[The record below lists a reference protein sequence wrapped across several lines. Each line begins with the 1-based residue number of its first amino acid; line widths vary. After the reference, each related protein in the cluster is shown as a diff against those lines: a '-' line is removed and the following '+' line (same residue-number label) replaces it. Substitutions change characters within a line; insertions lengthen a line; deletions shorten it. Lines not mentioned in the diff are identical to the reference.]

1 MASGTRRELVVQ
13 PGGDYG
19 WLNTV
24 TGALS
29 QTKPATLTK
38 RVPVS
43 EWYALIESAGVL
55 VAALM
60 NLECV
65 AIP

>member
-1 MASGTRRELVVQ
+1 MASGTHRELVVQ

-29 QTKPATLTK
+29 QTKPVDAQTTK
-38 RVPVS
+38 PADAG
-43 EWYALIESAGVL
+43 EWYAL
-55 VAALM
+55 
-60 NLECV
+60 
-65 AIP
+65 